1 MSAVASSRTRIV
13 KRVSRWSQPGHGDPR
28 PDSYPSALSTA
39 QSALKAIL
47 IDAQESPRPTS
58 ARHLLTAALS
68 RLASAATAAIKS
80 P

>member
-1 MSAVASSRTRIV
+1 MSAATTSRTRIA
-13 KRVSRWSQPGHGDPR
+13 KRVPRWFQPGHGDAR
-28 PDSYPSALSTA
+28 PDSCPSALSTT

-58 ARHLLTAALS
+58 VRHHLAATLS
-68 RLASAATAAIKS
+68 RLTSTVNTAIKS